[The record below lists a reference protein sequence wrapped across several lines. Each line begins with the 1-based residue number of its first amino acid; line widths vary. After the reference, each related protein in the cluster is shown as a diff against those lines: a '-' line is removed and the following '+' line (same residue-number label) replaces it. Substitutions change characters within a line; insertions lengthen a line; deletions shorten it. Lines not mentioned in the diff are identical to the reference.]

1 MSEIRAVG
9 KQKKALIALVI
20 FAAFIIGPLVVD
32 VYITY
37 MATIICLFVI
47 LAVGLNI
54 LIGFSGQIS
63 LGHAAFF
70 GIGAYT
76 SALLMRNLGIPFWFS
91 MPIGGLAA
99 AGVGFIVGLPAL
111 KVSGH
116 YLALVTLA
124 FGEIIQLIFI
134 HWESLTGGVTG
145 IMVPL
150 PTFFGFKFSTD
161 LSKYYL
167 TLAVTIFLVYCAN
180 NIVKSRIGRAFKSIK
195 GSEVASQAMGV
206 DLARFKLFAFM
217 ISAFYAGVAGG
228 LYGILLAFISPEYFG
243 LFDSV
248 LYLMMVVIGGLGSIA
263 GSIVGAVVLGIL
275 PEVLRRF
282 QDYQDF
288 IYGAILLFFIVF
300 MPMGLVGLF
309 KWAKERFSRL
319 GAMESAGG

>member
-1 MSEIRAVG
+1 MGIKRMG
-9 KQKKALIALVI
+9 TRTK
-20 FAAFIIGPLVVD
+20 AFITAVILAIFIIVPLVVD

-37 MATIICLFVI
+37 MATIICIFVI

-76 SALLMRNLGIPFWFS
+76 SALLMIHLGIPFWFS
-91 MPIGGLAA
+91 MPIGGLMAA
-99 AGVGFIVGLPAL
+99 IVGFFLGLPAL

-134 HWESLTGGVTG
+134 HWESLTNGVIG
-145 IMVPL
+145 LMVPL

-167 TLAVTIFLVYCAN
+167 TFAVTVFLIYCAN
-180 NIVKSRIGRAFKSIK
+180 NIVRSRIGRAFKSIK

-206 DLARFKLFAFM
+206 NLARYKLFAFT

-243 LFDSV
+243 LFDSI

-263 GSIVGAVVLGIL
+263 GSIIGAVVLGIL

-288 IYGAILLFFIVF
+288 IYGAILLLSIVF
-300 MPMGLVGLF
+300 MPRGLIGLF
-309 KWAKERFSRL
+309 IGTKERLSRRGL
-319 GAMESAGG
+319 LESAGG

>member
-1 MSEIRAVG
+1 M
-9 KQKKALIALVI
+9 KQMGNRTKASIV
-20 FAAFIIGPLVVD
+20 AAFLAVFIVLPWVVD

-37 MATIICLFVI
+37 LATIVFIWAI

-54 LIGFSGQIS
+54 LTGYAGQIS

-76 SALLMRNLGIPFWFS
+76 SALLMLKLGLPFWFS
-91 MPIGGLAA
+91 MPIGGFLA
-99 AGVGFIVGLPAL
+99 AGVGFFVGLPAL

-124 FGEIIQLIFI
+124 FGEIAQLILI
-134 HWESLTGGVTG
+134 HWESLTNGSRGLV
-145 IMVPL
+145 VPL

-161 LSKYYL
+161 MRKYYL
-167 TLAVTIFLVYCAN
+167 IFAVTVFLIYCAN

-206 DLARFKLFAFM
+206 NLARFKLLAFI

-243 LFDSV
+243 LFDSIN
-248 LYLMMVVIGGLGSIA
+248 YLMMVVIGGLGSIS
-263 GSIVGAVVLGIL
+263 GGIIGAVVLAIL
-275 PEVLRRF
+275 PEALRRF
-282 QDYQDF
+282 QDFQEF
-288 IYGAILLFFIVF
+288 IYGGMLLLSIVF
-300 MPMGLVGLF
+300 MPKGLIGFFTWAKRRFFRPGLF
-309 KWAKERFSRL
+309 A
-319 GAMESAGG
+319 GAGG